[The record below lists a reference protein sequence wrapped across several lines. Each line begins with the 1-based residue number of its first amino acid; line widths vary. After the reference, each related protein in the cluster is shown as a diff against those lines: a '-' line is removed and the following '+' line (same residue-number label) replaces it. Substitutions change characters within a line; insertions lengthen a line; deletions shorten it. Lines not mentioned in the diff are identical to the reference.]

1 MTTQNSR
8 FTISPLTPAIG
19 AEIRGLDLARPLDV
33 ETLAALRE
41 TWLERKVLFFRE
53 QTLTPEQQLA
63 FTRQFGELEKY
74 PFLPG
79 IPGYPLIAPVLKL
92 PHEKINF
99 GGLWHS
105 DTTYLETPAMGA
117 TLYALEIPPLGG
129 DTLFA
134 NMALA
139 YETLPEAIKAR
150 IHNLRVVNSS
160 AKADV
165 TKTRED
171 RIRDAG
177 DSALNKEFVS
187 VHPLVRTHP
196 ETGEKILYVNEG
208 HALRIDGWTE
218 ADSLPL
224 LETLY
229 RHQRKPEFQCRFRW
243 SVGALALWDNR
254 ACQHYPVNDYHGYRR
269 LLYRV
274 SLKGD
279 RPF

>member
-1 MTTQNSR
+1 MSTTSAYFEIRQ
-8 FTISPLTPAIG
+8 LTPAIG
-19 AEIRGLDLARPLDV
+19 AEIVGLDLSIVLPP
-33 ETLAALRE
+33 EILANLRQV
-41 TWLERKVLFFRE
+41 WLERKALFFRD
-53 QTLTPEQQLA
+53 QKLTPEQHLA

-79 IPGYPLIAPVLKL
+79 IPGHPLIAPVLKQA
-92 PHEKINF
+92 HETVNF

-117 TLYALEIPPLGG
+117 TLYAIEIPPLGG

-139 YETLPEAIKAR
+139 YETLPESLKER
-150 IHNLRVVNSS
+150 TRDLRVVNSS
-160 AKADV
+160 AKAEV

-177 DSALNKEFVS
+177 DDAVRQEFVS
-187 VHPLVRTHP
+187 IHPLVRTHP

-208 HALRIDGWTE
+208 HALCIDGWTE
-218 ADSLPL
+218 EESLPL

-229 RHQRKPEFQCRFRW
+229 KHQRKPEFQCRFRW

-269 LLYRV
+269 LLHRI

>member
-1 MTTQNSR
+1 MSVTSAYFEIRQ
-8 FTISPLTPAIG
+8 LTPAIG
-19 AEIRGLDLARPLDV
+19 AEIFGLDLSSTLAP
-33 ETLAALRE
+33 ETLAKLRQV
-41 TWLERKVLFFRE
+41 WLERKVLFFRD
-53 QTLTPEQQLA
+53 QKLTPDQQLA

-79 IPGYPLIAPVLKL
+79 ISGYPLIAPVLKQA
-92 PHEKINF
+92 HETVNF

-117 TLYALEIPPLGG
+117 TLYAIEIPPLGG

-139 YETLPEAIKAR
+139 YETLPESLKTKIR
-150 IHNLRVVNSS
+150 DLRVVNSS
-160 AKADV
+160 AKAEV

-177 DSALNKEFVS
+177 DDVARQEFVS
-187 VHPLVRTHP
+187 HHPLVRIHP

-208 HALRIDGWTE
+208 HALRIEGWTE
-218 ADSLPL
+218 EDSLPL
-224 LETLY
+224 LEALY

-269 LLYRV
+269 LLHRV